1 MGRRFFL
8 FGIGA
13 VIGSFFVYFTLIK
26 DRGREGYSSYFP
38 NGRVLK
44 KVVQGI
50 DTTSLN
56 LNCWLN
62 CNRLSVKDFRMVIK
76 ESEVDFDKSNTK
88 ADVKI
93 FLINSQFAGLN
104 YTYQVNLK
112 DTFATLNY
120 LYTIGVERD
129 CDCDTKSE

>member
-1 MGRRFFL
+1 
-8 FGIGA
+8 
-13 VIGSFFVYFTLIK
+13 
-26 DRGREGYSSYFP
+26 
-38 NGRVLK
+38 
-44 KVVQGI
+44 
-50 DTTSLN
+50 
-56 LNCWLN
+56 
-62 CNRLSVKDFRMVIK
+62 MVIK